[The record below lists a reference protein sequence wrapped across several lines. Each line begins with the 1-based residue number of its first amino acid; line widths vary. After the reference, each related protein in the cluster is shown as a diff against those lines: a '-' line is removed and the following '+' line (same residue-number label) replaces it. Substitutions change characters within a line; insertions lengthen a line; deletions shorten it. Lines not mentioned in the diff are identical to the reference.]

1 MLWLNAIMLPVV
13 GALIGWLTN
22 WLAVKMLFRP
32 YRPFVIPGTGLV
44 IQGLLPRRR
53 RDLARTVGE
62 VVERELFSV
71 DDLLLHV
78 RAGNVADRMSAAAQA
93 AVYQAVIDRSPG
105 ILPLSVKKFF
115 AELIS
120 EMIADEVPAVAE
132 QVLAEVAKAAR
143 GGISIAR
150 VVEERLNAFP
160 LEELE
165 GIVLRVA
172 SRELRHITV
181 LGGVLGFLIG
191 ILQVG
196 FLYLTRLTG
205 GSGF

>member
-71 DDLLLHV
+71 DDLLVHV

-93 AVYQAVIDRSPG
+93 AVYQAVIDRSPA

-132 QVLAEVAKAAR
+132 QVLTEVARAAR

-150 VVEERLNAFP
+150 MVEERLNAFP

-172 SRELRHITV
+172 SRELKHITV
-181 LGGVLGFLIG
+181 LGGVLGFVIG

>member
-1 MLWLNAIMLPVV
+1 LLWLNAIMLPVV

-32 YRPFVIPGTGLV
+32 YRPFRIPGTGLA

-53 RDLARTVGE
+53 YDLARTVGE

-71 DDLLLHV
+71 DDLLLYV
-78 RAGNVADRMSAAAQA
+78 RTGNLADRLSSAAQA

-150 VVEERLNAFP
+150 MVEERLNAFP

-165 GIVLRVA
+165 GIVVRVA
-172 SRELRHITV
+172 SRELRHITL

-191 ILQVG
+191 VLQVG

-205 GSGF
+205 D